1 MKRKILCL
9 WIALC
14 ILFSTMTA
22 FATENTIT
30 ENTTTKTDT
39 NTNTDADTNT
49 DTENTSL
56 PLTAESAILIDAH
69 SGQILY
75 EKNAYAKQYPASI
88 TKLMTLLLAFEH
100 GDLKDKLTFSHDA
113 VFTIEPGSSH
123 IAVQEDEVLTLEQV
137 IYGIMLQSANE
148 CSNGVAEY
156 VDGSVSAFTKHMTER
171 AKELGCK
178 NTNFV
183 NPHGLHDE
191 NHYTTAYDMAL
202 IAKEL
207 LQNETYRSMMH
218 NTYYEIPPT
227 NKQTETRYLHGQHQM
242 LNKHSLYYYPE
253 AEGGKTGFT
262 SQALNTLVTYAKK
275 GNTELIAVVLHCN
288 GAQHYVDTK
297 ALFDY
302 GFTNFETVQ
311 VFSAGELP
319 QSISVTETYQ
329 DKVSEKAKITAA
341 LAKDVYVTVPTGASV
356 ENVTTKVDCEP
367 TISVPVTQ
375 GDVLGHVT
383 LSLDGKVLDTLELTA
398 DQDVAETTSEERAIQ
413 ATQARNHIIKIILI
427 ILGIIVLI
435 VLLFIG
441 FIRYQK
447 YREKERRRLARKQ
460 ARIQRLEQYRQQN
473 PSYPSYHRKDTTRHN
488 RGL

>member
-9 WIALC
+9 WIAIYL
-14 ILFSTMTA
+14 LFFYSITV
-22 FATENTIT
+22 FATESTEQAQTETIT
-30 ENTTTKTDT
+30 EQKHPNENENTT
-39 NTNTDADTNT
+39 
-49 DTENTSL
+49 SPL
-56 PLTAESAILIDAH
+56 CLTAESAILIDAH

-75 EKNAYAKQYPASI
+75 EKDAYSKRYPASI
-88 TKLMTLLLAFEH
+88 TKLMTLLLAFEN
-100 GDLKDKLTFSHDA
+100 GDLKDKLTFSHQA
-113 VFTIEPGSSH
+113 VYTIEPGSSH

-137 IYGIMLQSANE
+137 LYGIMLQSANE

-156 VDGSVSAFTKHMTER
+156 IDGSVDAFTKHMTNR

-183 NPHGLHDE
+183 NPHGLHDQ

-227 NKQTETRYLHGQHQM
+227 NKQSETRYLHGQHQM

-262 SQALNTLVTYAKK
+262 TQAMNTLVTYAKK
-275 GNTELIAVVLHCN
+275 GDTELIAVVLHCG

-302 GFTNFETVQ
+302 GFSNFETVRILP
-311 VFSAGELP
+311 AGAMA
-319 QSISVTETYQ
+319 QSVSVTETYQ
-329 DKVSEKAKITAA
+329 NKVSEKAIVTAA
-341 LAKDVYVTVPTGASV
+341 LADDVYLTVPSGTDLKNIQKTV
-356 ENVTTKVDCEP
+356 ICEP
-367 TISVPVTQ
+367 TVSAPISQ
-375 GDVLGHVT
+375 GDVLGSVT
-383 LSLDGKVLDTLELTA
+383 LRLDGKVLHTIDLTA
-398 DQDVAETTSEERAIQ
+398 DQDVAETTTEERAAQ
-413 ATQARNHIIKIILI
+413 ATQARHRVIRIILAVLGVLLLLLVC
-427 ILGIIVLI
+427 ILGLI
-435 VLLFIG
+435 Q
-441 FIRYQK
+441 YQK

-460 ARIQRLEQYRQQN
+460 ARIQRLEQYRQQ
-473 PSYPSYHRKDTTRHN
+473 SAYQKQDHTR
-488 RGL
+488 RRRS